1 MSGSRHRY
9 AGAMRDGDARW
20 MGYAVELAGRCPRS
34 ASAFAVGSVIVDP
47 GGREISAGW
56 SRDTDPLV
64 HAEESA
70 LLKAAGADLGGCT
83 LYSTLEP
90 CSKRAHRPE
99 ATCTSLILAARI
111 PRVVIAWREPDI
123 FVTCEGVALLTASGV
138 QVVELAEFAPQ
149 ARAVN
154 GHLPGL

>member
-1 MSGSRHRY
+1 MHAS
-9 AGAMRDGDARW
+9 DDARW
-20 MGYAVELAGRCPRS
+20 MALAVDLAARSPRS
-34 ASAFAVGSVIVDP
+34 ASAFAVGSVIV
-47 GGREISAGW
+47 GGHGAEISRGW

-70 LLKAAGADLGGCT
+70 LLKATGDLTGAT

-90 CSKRAHRPE
+90 CSKRAHRPQ

-123 FVTCEGVALLTASGV
+123 FVTCEGVALLTAAGV
-138 QVVELAEFAPQ
+138 EVVELAGFAAQ

-154 GHLPGL
+154 AHLPGL

>member
-1 MSGSRHRY
+1 
-9 AGAMRDGDARW
+9 MRDKDGYW
-20 MGYAVELAGRCPRS
+20 MRRAVALAGRSPRS
-34 ASAFAVGSVIVDP
+34 ETAFAVGAVIVDAA
-47 GGREISAGW
+47 GREVAAGW
-56 SRDTDPLV
+56 SRDTDPFV

-70 LLKAAGADLGGCT
+70 LVKAVGVDLSAAT

-90 CSKRAHRPE
+90 CSKRAHRPG
-99 ATCTSLILAARI
+99 ATCTGLILAARI

-123 FVTCEGVALLTASGV
+123 FVTCEGVALLTAAGV
-138 QVVELAEFAPQ
+138 SVVELPEFAAQ

>member
-1 MSGSRHRY
+1 
-9 AGAMRDGDARW
+9 MRR
-20 MGYAVELAGRCPRS
+20 AVALAGQSPRS
-34 ASAFAVGSVIVDP
+34 ASAFAVGAVLVDAY
-47 GGREISAGW
+47 GQEISSGF

-70 LLKAAGADLGGCT
+70 LHKAADDVRLVDAT

-90 CSKRAHRPE
+90 CSKRAHRPD
-99 ATCTSLILAARI
+99 ATCTALILAAGI

-123 FVTCEGVALLTASGV
+123 FVTCEGVALLIAAGV
-138 QVVELAEFAPQ
+138 EVVELPAFAAA

-154 GHLPGL
+154 AHLFGR

>member
-1 MSGSRHRY
+1 MPLE
-9 AGAMRDGDARW
+9 GDARW
-20 MGYAVELAGRCPRS
+20 MRYAIELAGRCPRS

-47 GGREISAGW
+47 GGRVVAAGW

-70 LLKAAGADLGGCT
+70 LAKAAGVDLRACT

-90 CSKRAHRPE
+90 CSKRAHRPD

-111 PRVVIAWREPDI
+111 PRVVLAWREPDI
-123 FVTCEGVALLTASGV
+123 FVTCEGVALLTAAGV
-138 QVVELAEFAPQ
+138 EVVELTAFAAQ

>member
-1 MSGSRHRY
+1 MPH
-9 AGAMRDGDARW
+9 AFDDARW
-20 MGYAVELAGRCPRS
+20 MGLAVDLAARSPRS
-34 ASAFAVGSVIVDP
+34 GSAFAVGSVIVGP
-47 GGREISAGW
+47 GGAEISRGW

-70 LLKAAGADLGGCT
+70 LVKAAAADLGAAT

-90 CSKRAHRPE
+90 CSKRAHRPH

-123 FVTCEGVALLTASGV
+123 FVTCEGVALLTAAGV
-138 QVVELAEFAPQ
+138 EVVELTEFAAQ

-154 GHLPGL
+154 AHLPGL